1 MAYKCYIGEA
11 LLSAVILAA
20 LFWPSAWQGWI
31 IGVSAV
37 LLLVHALAC
46 KSCRYCEACEP
57 PMKSSSKGKAKRR

>member
-1 MAYKCYIGEA
+1 MTYRCYIGEA

-31 IGVSAV
+31 IGVCAV

-46 KSCRYCEACEP
+46 KSCRACEVP
-57 PMKSSSKGKAKRR
+57 VAKSSAKGKAKRR